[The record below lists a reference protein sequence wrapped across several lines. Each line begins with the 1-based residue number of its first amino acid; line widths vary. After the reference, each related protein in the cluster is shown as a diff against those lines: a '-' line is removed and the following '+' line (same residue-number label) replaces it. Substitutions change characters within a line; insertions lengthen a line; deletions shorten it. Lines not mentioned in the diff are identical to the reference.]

1 MEGIRLNCPRN
12 ESIRENFLGIAP
24 TRIILFSVW
33 FKHSSC
39 WHRLPRAFQSR
50 APQALCTGVVKAY
63 KAQDLDAFCDL
74 AVGYADLKDMMSK
87 VKVPASA
94 KRESL
99 SKMGANGYK
108 KMVQDSLQ
116 TILKTSP
123 IEWPKASFEKFE
135 PSRNPVEIATGY
147 KMLLGKMHIQQ
158 GELHFVQAITIVE
171 AGKNKY
177 FMGDFSPI
185 EPLK

>member
-1 MEGIRLNCPRN
+1 MKAYVKTSW
-12 ESIRENFLGIAP
+12 ES
-24 TRIILFSVW
+24 
-33 FKHSSC
+33 
-39 WHRLPRAFQSR
+39 LPRAIFYFLSGLSILLAGTGCHALSKAEREMCQQS
-50 APQALCTGVVKAY
+50 PQALCTGVVKAY